1 MGQFSLKNDDIEKEE
16 GENDYLKFSTFNIQ
30 GWRKQNYN
38 TFISRLS
45 QGNKNN
51 FDIFCIFDGHNGSE
65 VSQFVKNHF
74 DIELISNINKY
85 STQIKDSIKNTF
97 LKMNELMQTI
107 DGKNEIKQLKIANL
121 KEENKKYE
129 KILNENQIEDE
140 INLTEEEVKDIVDYT
155 GCTSILI
162 LIDEKNKKL
171 YFGNIGNSE
180 AIIYGNNTT
189 KKILAS
195 KHRVTEQKEKERI
208 KRENGLILNDKLYGI
223 FNFTRAFGDL
233 AYIIGNEFSI
243 IPDKL
248 IRDEPDIYEYYIN
261 DDDEY
266 IFIGTESI
274 IESIDKNNFEEIKN
288 IEENL
293 KDKITYE
300 FYNNDT
306 DVGFDSITCTLIKI
320 KK

>member
-1 MGQFSLKNDDIEKEE
+1 
-16 GENDYLKFSTFNIQ
+16 
-30 GWRKQNYN
+30 
-38 TFISRLS
+38 
-45 QGNKNN
+45 
-51 FDIFCIFDGHNGSE
+51 
-65 VSQFVKNHF
+65 
-74 DIELISNINKY
+74 
-85 STQIKDSIKNTF
+85 
-97 LKMNELMQTI
+97 MQTI

-248 IRDEPDIYEYYIN
+248 IKDEPDIYEYYIN